1 VPLAGHSVERYLSFT
16 EWRTAPVVPEVGRPR
31 HCLAH
36 LWTPGRWRG
45 MALRVPPQPMG
56 LEAARAAER
65 PVMSDNIIA
74 RICLNVDEAAVA
86 LGCSTKNIRRVLAD
100 KRLPHSRL
108 KTSRGKGRVVI
119 KVADLEKLLEPEA
132 RQ

>member
-1 VPLAGHSVERYLSFT
+1 
-16 EWRTAPVVPEVGRPR
+16 
-31 HCLAH
+31 
-36 LWTPGRWRG
+36 

-65 PVMSDNIIA
+65 PAMSNTDKIIA
-74 RICLNVDEAAVA
+74 RICLNVAETAVA
-86 LGCSTKNIRRVLAD
+86 LGCSAKTVRRMLAD
-100 KRLPHSRL
+100 KRLPYSRL

-119 KVADLEKLLEPEA
+119 KLADLEKLLEPEA